1 MKILI
6 IEDDISTR
14 NVLRLGLE
22 SKGFTIDEAGDG
34 NLGSYLARTNTYD
47 LILLD
52 NVLPHKMGGRIC
64 KEVREAGRT
73 TPIIILSSKQE
84 ILTKVQLFTYG
95 ADDYVTK
102 PFSFEELLAR
112 IHAIVRRPKMIQDPI
127 FRINHLEINFQA
139 QTVTYK
145 NRAINLTKKEFG
157 LLEFLFR
164 NKNKVLSRTQILENV
179 WDMEVD
185 PFSNTVDTHVMNLRK
200 KIKDSKRN
208 IIQSV
213 TGRGYKLNFNQK

>member
-6 IEDDISTR
+6 IEDDISIR
-14 NVLRLGLE
+14 NVLRLSLE
-22 SKGFTIDEAGDG
+22 SKGFIIDEAGDG
-34 NLGSYLARTNTYD
+34 QIGSYLARTNSYD

-64 KEVREAGRT
+64 KEVRESGKT

-84 ILTKVQLFTYG
+84 ILTKVQLLTYG

-112 IHAIVRRPKMIQDPI
+112 IYAVTRRPNSIEDPI
-127 FRINHLEINFQA
+127 LKIKNLEINFQA
-139 QTVTYK
+139 QTIKYK
-145 NRAINLTKKEFG
+145 TKQIYLTKKEFA

-164 NKNKVLSRTQILENV
+164 NRNRVISRSQILENV
-179 WDMEVD
+179 WEMDVD
-185 PFSNTVDTHVMNLRK
+185 PFSNTVDTHIMNLRK
-200 KIKDSKRN
+200 KIRDSKRSL
-208 IIQSV
+208 IESV
-213 TGRGYKLNFNQK
+213 AGRGYKLNFNQK